1 MLLRKRVYPYEYM
14 DSWEKFNEEQLPAI
28 NNFYSNLSLK
38 NISKD
43 EYRHAQEV
51 WSTFNIKNLSEY
63 HD

>member
-1 MLLRKRVYPYEYM
+1 M
-14 DSWEKFNEEQLPAI
+14 DSWKKFNEEQLPAI